1 MGTLGAELVN
11 EREAFRVDI
20 LDIVPPLVLFALFL
34 QFFVEAGLA
43 EVFSDNLFAFDGT
56 SV

>member
-1 MGTLGAELVN
+1 MSTLGAELVN